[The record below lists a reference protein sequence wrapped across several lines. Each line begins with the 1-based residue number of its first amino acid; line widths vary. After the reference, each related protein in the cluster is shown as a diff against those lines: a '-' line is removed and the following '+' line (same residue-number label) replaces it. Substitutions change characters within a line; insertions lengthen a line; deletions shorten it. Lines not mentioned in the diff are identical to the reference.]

1 MLISDKNSEHYK
13 KITHE
18 KWKAVAN
25 EITLEQAMYCEDILL
40 QYVNNGKSVEDV
52 LEEIN
57 KYLEINNLI
66 KIKK

>member
-25 EITLEQAMYCEDILL
+25 EITLEQAIYCEDMVLE
-40 QYVNNGKSVEDV
+40 YVNNQKSMKEV
-52 LEEIN
+52 LEDIN